1 MTRRIISTVATAIA
15 LVALAAP
22 AALARPA
29 DWPVKATVEQA
40 KQDGGARGTN
50 VGAYTPGA
58 IPAVSYRSGGA
69 SAPVAVPSHKQARHP
84 HASNGHPYA
93 TSGYPTARVQGDPR
107 LAITPEA
114 PADSSI
120 AWSMIGL
127 GIAGLL
133 IIAAIVGLASH
144 TRRNGRARIAA

>member
-1 MTRRIISTVATAIA
+1 MTRRTISTIATAIA
-15 LVALAAP
+15 IVALAAP

-29 DWPVKATVEQA
+29 DQPVKATVEQA
-40 KQDGGARGTN
+40 EQDGAARGTN

-58 IPAVSYRSGGA
+58 ILAVSYRSGGA
-69 SAPVAVPSHKQARHP
+69 SAPEAIPSHKQARHP

-107 LAITPEA
+107 LAITQEA

-120 AWSMIGL
+120 AWSTIGL

-133 IIAAIVGLASH
+133 IIAAIAGLASH
-144 TRRNGRARIAA
+144 ARRNGRARVAA

>member
-1 MTRRIISTVATAIA
+1 MTRRTISTIATAIA
-15 LVALAAP
+15 IVALAAP
-22 AALARPA
+22 AALARPV
-29 DWPVKATVEQA
+29 DQPVKATVEQA
-40 KQDGGARGTN
+40 EQDGAARGTN

-58 IPAVSYRSGGA
+58 ILAVSYRSGGA
-69 SAPVAVPSHKQARHP
+69 SAPEAIPSHKQARHP

-107 LAITPEA
+107 LAITQEA

-120 AWSMIGL
+120 AWSTIGL

-133 IIAAIVGLASH
+133 IIAAIAGLASH
-144 TRRNGRARIAA
+144 ARRNGRARVAA